1 VLAEIR
7 SGAARVSPYI
17 VNAHF
22 LAAGI
27 ISRIDINART
37 QRVVFQRQIENQME
51 ILIERRMVGY
61 RVNGVKPIIPT
72 LSLAREIGLS
82 I

>member
-1 VLAEIR
+1 MLAEIWA
-7 SGAARVSPYI
+7 GAARVNLNI
-17 VNAHF
+17 VNVHF

-27 ISRIDINART
+27 KSGIDIHARP
-37 QRVVFQRQIENQME
+37 QRVVFERQIENQME

-61 RVNGVKPIIPT
+61 RVNGIKPIIPT
-72 LSLAREIGLS
+72 LSLARKIGLS